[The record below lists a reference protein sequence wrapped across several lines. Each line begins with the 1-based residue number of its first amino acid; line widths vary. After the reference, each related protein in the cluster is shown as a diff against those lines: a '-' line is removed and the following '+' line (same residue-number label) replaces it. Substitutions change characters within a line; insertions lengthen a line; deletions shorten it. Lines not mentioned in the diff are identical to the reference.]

1 MDAVYDFLANYMGYV
16 ITFFC
21 NLFSNNFAIAI
32 FIFTLV
38 INLVFSPLNIK
49 QQLTTAKQAR
59 MKNKLAKLKEK
70 YKDDKAKY
78 NEEMTKLYS
87 EGGTNPLSGCLL
99 LFIRLPFFFGIYGAI
114 QKPLSYLL
122 RIPAETIEAATKVL
136 GLNASDRGFELSIMN
151 GVSKLTGAEFAGLK
165 DAVDSYNFTFFGIDL
180 TRTPEFTLELGKAFS
195 DPEIWTLW
203 LIPLLSFATA
213 MLSAVVSSLLQKRNN
228 PDAPGGMA
236 GLFLLMPL
244 LSLWIAFSVPCAVGF
259 YWACSNFVAMLLQ
272 IAMQLLYS
280 PARVI
285 ARTEAKEALARRAAE
300 QKKIAAVDGGAQ

>member
-1 MDAVYDFLANYMGYV
+1 MDAFYNFLANYMGYV
-16 ITFFC
+16 ITLFC

-32 FIFTLV
+32 FVFTLV

-70 YKDDKAKY
+70 YKDDRAKY

-87 EGGTNPLSGCLL
+87 EGGSNPLSGCLL

-122 RIPAETIEAATKVL
+122 RIPAETIEAAAKAL
-136 GLNASDRGFELSIMN
+136 GLTTTDRGFELGIMN
-151 GVSKLTGAEFAGLK
+151 GVGKLTGPEFADLGK
-165 DAVDSYNFTFFGIDL
+165 AVEDYNFTFLGIDL
-180 TRTPEFTLELGKAFS
+180 TRTPEFTFNFGEA
-195 DPEIWTLW
+195 WTSGAMVLW

-272 IAMQLLYS
+272 IVMQLLYS
-280 PARVI
+280 PTRVI